1 MGDARFDGGAG
12 PRAGGGQPKKSRVG
26 DEALGRSRGG
36 LSTKVHMLADA
47 RGRPVHAVL
56 GAGQQHDCRRALELL
71 RAVGKTG
78 KVLADKAYDTNQVLA
93 AVEALGAEAVIPSP
107 PRRHVPRVVDLTCY
121 RQRNQIERLMSRLK
135 QFRRLATRY
144 DKTASSY
151 LGFVHFV
158 CALLW
163 LR

>member
-1 MGDARFDGGAG
+1 M
-12 PRAGGGQPKKSRVG
+12 
-26 DEALGRSRGG
+26 
-36 LSTKVHMLADA
+36 
-47 RGRPVHAVL
+47 L

-71 RAVGKTG
+71 QVVGKTG

-93 AVEALGAEAVIPSP
+93 AVATLGAEAVIPSQ
-107 PRRHVPRVVDLTCY
+107 PRRHVARPVDLACY

-144 DKTASSY
+144 DKTATSY

-158 CALLW
+158 CAILW

>member
-1 MGDARFDGGAG
+1 
-12 PRAGGGQPKKSRVG
+12 
-26 DEALGRSRGG
+26 
-36 LSTKVHMLADA
+36 VHVLADA
-47 RGRPVHAVL
+47 QGRPVHVVL
-56 GAGQQHDCRRALELL
+56 GAGQQHDCTRAVELL
-71 RAVGKTG
+71 QVVRKAG

-93 AVEALGAEAVIPSP
+93 AVAALGAEAVIPSQ
-107 PRRHVPRVVDLTCY
+107 PRRRTARPVNLVCY

-135 QFRRLATRY
+135 QFRRVATRY

-151 LGFVHFV
+151 LGFVHFI

>member
-1 MGDARFDGGAG
+1 M
-12 PRAGGGQPKKSRVG
+12 
-26 DEALGRSRGG
+26 
-36 LSTKVHMLADA
+36 HILADA
-47 RGRPVHAVL
+47 RGRPLYAVL
-56 GAGQQHDCRRALELL
+56 GAGEQHDCRRALELL
-71 RAVGKTG
+71 QAVRSTG

-93 AVEALGAEAVIPSP
+93 AVAALGAEAVIPSQS
-107 PRRHVPRVVDLTCY
+107 RRRTVRPLDAACY
-121 RQRNQIERLMSRLK
+121 RQRNRIERLMSRLK

>member
-1 MGDARFDGGAG
+1 MPGAG
-12 PRAGGGQPKKSRVG
+12 WCTPCWAQASSTIAHGRCCKS
-26 DEALGRSRGG
+26 
-36 LSTKVHMLADA
+36 LAKPA
-47 RGRPVHAVL
+47 KYTTPTR
-56 GAGQQHDCRRALELL
+56 
-71 RAVGKTG
+71 
-78 KVLADKAYDTNQVLA
+78 LA
-93 AVEALGAEAVIPSP
+93 AVAALGAEAVIPSP
-107 PRRHVPRVVDLTCY
+107 PRRRVARPIYLSCY

-158 CALLW
+158 RALLW

>member
-1 MGDARFDGGAG
+1 MH
-12 PRAGGGQPKKSRVG
+12 V
-26 DEALGRSRGG
+26 
-36 LSTKVHMLADA
+36 LADA

-56 GAGQQHDCRRALELL
+56 GAGQQHDCTRALELL
-71 RAVGKTG
+71 QAVRKTG

-93 AVEALGAEAVIPSP
+93 AVAALGAQAVIPSQS
-107 PRRHVPRVVDLTCY
+107 RRRIARPVDAACY
-121 RQRNQIERLMSRLK
+121 RQRNQIERLMGRLK

>member
-1 MGDARFDGGAG
+1 
-12 PRAGGGQPKKSRVG
+12 
-26 DEALGRSRGG
+26 
-36 LSTKVHMLADA
+36 MLADA
-47 RGRPVHAVL
+47 QGRPVHAVL
-56 GAGQQHDCRRALELL
+56 SAGQQHDCRRALDLL
-71 RAVGKTG
+71 QAAQKAG

-93 AVEALGAEAVIPSP
+93 AVAALGAEAVIPSQ
-107 PRRHVPRVVDLTCY
+107 PRRRIARPVDAACY
-121 RQRNQIERLMSRLK
+121 RQRNRIERLMSRLK

-158 CALLW
+158 CAILW

>member
-1 MGDARFDGGAG
+1 MH
-12 PRAGGGQPKKSRVG
+12 
-26 DEALGRSRGG
+26 L
-36 LSTKVHMLADA
+36 LADA

-56 GAGQQHDCRRALELL
+56 GAGQQHDCQRAVELL

-93 AVEALGAEAVIPSP
+93 VVEALGAEAVIPSQ
-107 PRRHVPRVVDLTCY
+107 PRRRVARSVDLVCY
-121 RQRNQIERLMSRLK
+121 RQRNRIERLMSRLK

>member
-1 MGDARFDGGAG
+1 
-12 PRAGGGQPKKSRVG
+12 
-26 DEALGRSRGG
+26 
-36 LSTKVHMLADA
+36 VHVLADA
-47 RGRPVHAVL
+47 RARPVHVVL
-56 GAGQQHDCRRALELL
+56 SAGQQHDCKRAVELL
-71 RAVGKTG
+71 QAVPQTG

-93 AVEALGAEAVIPSP
+93 AVAALGAEAVIPSQ
-107 PRRHVPRVVDLTCY
+107 PRRRVPRPVDLAGY

-158 CALLW
+158 CTLLW

>member
-1 MGDARFDGGAG
+1 MH
-12 PRAGGGQPKKSRVG
+12 V
-26 DEALGRSRGG
+26 
-36 LSTKVHMLADA
+36 LADA
-47 RGRPVHAVL
+47 QGRPLHVVL
-56 GAGQQHDCRRALELL
+56 GAGQQHDCKRAVELL
-71 RAVGKTG
+71 QTVAQTG

-93 AVEALGAEAVIPSP
+93 AVVALGAEAVIPSQ
-107 PRRHVPRVVDLTCY
+107 PRRHVARVIDKGCY

-151 LGFVHFV
+151 LGFVHFI
-158 CALLW
+158 CALLC

>member
-1 MGDARFDGGAG
+1 MH
-12 PRAGGGQPKKSRVG
+12 V
-26 DEALGRSRGG
+26 
-36 LSTKVHMLADA
+36 LADA
-47 RGRPVHAVL
+47 RGRPVHLVL
-56 GAGQQHDCRRALELL
+56 SAGQQHDCRRAAELL
-71 RAVGKTG
+71 QVVRKTG

-93 AVEALGAEAVIPSP
+93 AVAALGAEAILPSQS
-107 PRRHVPRVVDLTCY
+107 RRRVARSVDLLCY

-158 CALLW
+158 CTLLG

>member
-1 MGDARFDGGAG
+1 M
-12 PRAGGGQPKKSRVG
+12 
-26 DEALGRSRGG
+26 
-36 LSTKVHMLADA
+36 STKVHVLADA
-47 RGRPVHAVL
+47 RGRPVHVVL

-71 RAVGKTG
+71 QAVGKAS

-93 AVEALGAEAVIPSP
+93 AVEALGAEAVIPSQ
-107 PRRHVPRVVDLTCY
+107 PRRRVARSVDLVCY
-121 RQRNQIERLMSRLK
+121 RQRNRIERLMGRLK

>member
-1 MGDARFDGGAG
+1 
-12 PRAGGGQPKKSRVG
+12 
-26 DEALGRSRGG
+26 
-36 LSTKVHMLADA
+36 VHVLADA

-56 GAGQQHDCRRALELL
+56 GAGQQHDCTRALELL
-71 RAVGKTG
+71 QAVRKTG

-93 AVEALGAEAVIPSP
+93 AVAALGAEADNTSQ
-107 PRRHVPRVVDLTCY
+107 PRRRIARPVDVECY

-144 DKTASSY
+144 DNTASSY

-158 CALLW
+158 CAMLW

>member
-1 MGDARFDGGAG
+1 M
-12 PRAGGGQPKKSRVG
+12 PRRQVAEKSRVG

-36 LSTKVHMLADA
+36 LSTKVHVLADA
-47 RGRPVHAVL
+47 RGRPIHVVL
-56 GAGQQHDCRRALELL
+56 GAGQQHDCQRAVELL
-71 RAVGKTG
+71 QAVQKTS
-78 KVLADKAYDTNQVLA
+78 KVLADKTYDTNQVLA
-93 AVEALGAEAVIPSP
+93 AVAALGAEAVIPSQP
-107 PRRHVPRVVDLTCY
+107 SRRVARAVDLVCY

-135 QFRRLATRY
+135 QFRRFATRY

-151 LGFVHFV
+151 LGFVHFI

>member
-1 MGDARFDGGAG
+1 MH
-12 PRAGGGQPKKSRVG
+12 V
-26 DEALGRSRGG
+26 
-36 LSTKVHMLADA
+36 
-47 RGRPVHAVL
+47 VL
-56 GAGQQHDCRRALELL
+56 GAGQQHDCQRALELL
-71 RAVGKTG
+71 RGVAQTG
-78 KVLADKAYDTNQVLA
+78 KVLADKAYDTNRVLA
-93 AVEALGAEAVIPSP
+93 AVAALGAEAVIPSQ
-107 PRRHVPRVVDLTCY
+107 PRRRVPRALDRACY
-121 RQRNQIERLMSRLK
+121 RQRNHIERLMGRLK

>member
-1 MGDARFDGGAG
+1 M
-12 PRAGGGQPKKSRVG
+12 PVV
-26 DEALGRSRGG
+26 
-36 LSTKVHMLADA
+36 LS
-47 RGRPVHAVL
+47 
-56 GAGQQHDCRRALELL
+56 AGQQHDYKRAVELL
-71 RAVGKTG
+71 QAVPQTG

-93 AVEALGAEAVIPSP
+93 AVAALGAEAVIPSQ
-107 PRRHVPRVVDLTCY
+107 PRRRVARPVDLVGY
-121 RQRNQIERLMSRLK
+121 RQRTQMERLMSRLK

-144 DKTASSY
+144 DRTASSY

>member
-1 MGDARFDGGAG
+1 MH
-12 PRAGGGQPKKSRVG
+12 V
-26 DEALGRSRGG
+26 
-36 LSTKVHMLADA
+36 LADA

-56 GAGQQHDCRRALELL
+56 GAGQQHDCTRALELL
-71 RAVGKTG
+71 QAVQKTG

-93 AVEALGAEAVIPSP
+93 AVAALGAEAVIPSQ
-107 PRRHVPRVVDLTCY
+107 PRRRMARPVDRACY
-121 RQRNQIERLMSRLK
+121 RQRNRIERLMSRLK

-158 CALLW
+158 CALMW